1 MNWGNRLL
9 IVFAGFALLI
19 GTLVYK
25 CMHQNFQLVS
35 ATYYDEELKYQDKI
49 DGMHNAATAGNIIL
63 QQTDNFINIQM
74 PDALKETKL
83 SGQVYFYCPANAS
96 RDVKLA
102 LQITN
107 GGMVID
113 KSKLIASNYTVKLSI
128 QSGNKPYYYEQTIAV
143 TH

>member
-49 DGMHNAATAGNIIL
+49 DGMHNATTAGNIAL
-63 QQTDNFINIQM
+63 QQTDSSINIQL
-74 PDALKETKL
+74 PDALRNNKL
-83 SGQVYFYCPANAS
+83 SGQVYFYCPANAAK
-96 RDVKLA
+96 DLKLA
-102 LQITN
+102 LQAKN
-107 GGMVID
+107 GDIVIN
-113 KSKLIASNYTVKLSI
+113 KSKLGASNYTVKLSL
-128 QSGNKPYYYEQTIAV
+128 QCNDKPYYYEQTIAV